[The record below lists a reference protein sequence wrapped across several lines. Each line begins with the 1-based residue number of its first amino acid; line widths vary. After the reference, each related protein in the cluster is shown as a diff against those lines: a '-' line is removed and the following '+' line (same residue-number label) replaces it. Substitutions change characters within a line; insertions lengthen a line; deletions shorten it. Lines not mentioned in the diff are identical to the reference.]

1 MSDVSGHAEVAGGHT
16 GVVGEP
22 AEVDVDLRGRAA
34 FTANPYPYYEK
45 LRAAGPVHT
54 VRTDEFDRVWL
65 VVGYDEAR
73 AALADPRFAKDWR
86 GLPGA
91 PAESDPIFLNL
102 LELDAPRHTR
112 LRRLVARE
120 FTARRV
126 EALRPRVQQIT
137 DELLDAMVP
146 AGRADLVD
154 ALAFPLPMTV
164 ICELIGVPDLDRD
177 AFRLLSNG
185 VVTPT
190 SPEGE
195 MEAVRAMNEYLGELI
210 EDKRR
215 SPGDDLMSALV
226 RTRDEDGDSLSPDE
240 LVGMAFLLL
249 VAGHETTVNLIANGV
264 RALLGHPEQLAA
276 LLVDPELIGGA
287 VEEMLRYDGPVEN
300 STLRFPRE
308 PVRIG
313 QRVIPAGVPVLVSLA
328 GADRDPARYPEP
340 DTFDIRRDAQGHL
353 AFGHGMHFCVGAP
366 LARMEGRIAIRTLLQ
381 RCPSLAPDAG
391 AGELDWIPGML
402 LRGVRGLPVRW

>member
-16 GVVGEP
+16 GVVGGP

-45 LRAAGPVHT
+45 LRAAGPVHI

-276 LLVDPELIGGA
+276 LLADPELIGGA

>member
-1 MSDVSGHAEVAGGHT
+1 M
-16 GVVGEP
+16 
-22 AEVDVDLRGRAA
+22 DVDLRGRAA

-276 LLVDPELIGGA
+276 LLADPGLIGGA

>member
-210 EDKRR
+210 QDKRR

-276 LLVDPELIGGA
+276 LLADPELIGGA

-391 AGELDWIPGML
+391 AGEMDWIPGML
-402 LRGVRGLPVRW
+402 LRGARGLPVRW

>member
-1 MSDVSGHAEVAGGHT
+1 M
-16 GVVGEP
+16 
-22 AEVDVDLRGRAA
+22 DVDLRGRAA

-276 LLVDPELIGGA
+276 LLADPELIGGA

>member
-1 MSDVSGHAEVAGGHT
+1 M
-16 GVVGEP
+16 
-22 AEVDVDLRGRAA
+22 DVDLRGRAA

>member
-1 MSDVSGHAEVAGGHT
+1 M
-16 GVVGEP
+16 
-22 AEVDVDLRGRAA
+22 DVDLRGRAA

-276 LLVDPELIGGA
+276 LLADPELIGGA

-366 LARMEGRIAIRTLLQ
+366 LARMEGRIAIRTLLE

>member
-1 MSDVSGHAEVAGGHT
+1 M
-16 GVVGEP
+16 
-22 AEVDVDLRGRAA
+22 DVDLRGRAA

-276 LLVDPELIGGA
+276 LLADPELIGGA

-328 GADRDPARYPEP
+328 GADRDPARPEP